1 MHTSDARQRANGV
14 NMHAIRPALTMVG
27 VNFVSSK
34 KHRKIQW
41 QARLEKQ
48 QFNYDSD
55 GQEFNILKTTRD
67 E

>member
-27 VNFVSSK
+27 VNFVSSN

-41 QARLEKQ
+41 KAGLEEQ
-48 QFNYDSD
+48 QFNYDSN
-55 GQEFNILKTTRD
+55 GQVLNILKTTRD
-67 E
+67 R